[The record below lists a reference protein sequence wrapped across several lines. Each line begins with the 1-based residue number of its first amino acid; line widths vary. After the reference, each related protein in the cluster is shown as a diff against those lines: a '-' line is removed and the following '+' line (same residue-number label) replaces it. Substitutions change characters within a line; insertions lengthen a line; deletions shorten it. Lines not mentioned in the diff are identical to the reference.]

1 MKVFNRTQW
10 LCGLVG
16 LALILSA
23 CGGGAAP
30 AGDNQA
36 TVSQS
41 FAVDEDVTVTV
52 STYNGAIEIRTGSS
66 DQVLVEV
73 TKRGGGKTDAEAKR
87 DLDNIQLALNQA
99 AGSVKL
105 VATHRGQAPAD
116 SAASFVVTVPAGAAV
131 VASLT
136 NGTIAVNGVKRDVTV
151 TANNGDLTV
160 RGVEEGAITARTT
173 NGNVTL
179 EGREVASLVASSSNG
194 SVSFQGSVAE
204 SNAANRIDVGNGSIS
219 VTLPGDAQWGV
230 DALTSNGVLT
240 SDFTFQGNTTPTS
253 VKGTVGASPTFGI
266 VIRIKNGNITIK
278 KQ

>member
-160 RGVEEGAITARTT
+160 RGVQEGTITARTT
-173 NGNVTL
+173 NGSVTL

-204 SNAANRIDVGNGSIS
+204 SNAGNRIDVGNGSVS

-240 SDFTFQGNTTPTS
+240 TDFTFQGNTTPTS

>member
-52 STYNGAIEIRTGSS
+52 STYNGAIEIRAGSS

-151 TANNGDLTV
+151 TASNGDLTV

-204 SNAANRIDVGNGSIS
+204 SNAANRIDVGNGSVSI
-219 VTLPGDAQWGV
+219 TLPGDAQWGV
-230 DALTSNGVLT
+230 DALTSNGALT
-240 SDFTFQGNTTPTS
+240 SGFAFQGNTTPTS
-253 VKGTVGASPTFGI
+253 VKGTTGASPTFGI

>member
-160 RGVEEGAITARTT
+160 RGVQEGTITARTT
-173 NGNVTL
+173 NGSVTL

-204 SNAANRIDVGNGSIS
+204 SNAANRIDVGNGSVS

-240 SDFTFQGNTTPTS
+240 TDFTFQGNTTPTS